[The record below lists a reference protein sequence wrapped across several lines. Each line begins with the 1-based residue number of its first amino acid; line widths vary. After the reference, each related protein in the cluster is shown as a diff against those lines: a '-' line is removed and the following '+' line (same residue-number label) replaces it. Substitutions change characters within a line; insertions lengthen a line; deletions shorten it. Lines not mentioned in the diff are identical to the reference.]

1 MHQVS
6 WCEVIC
12 VVMIALLLPAGVL
25 WPPLMWTAHVLCSIM
40 PGILQHTAA
49 SPLTCLGVWS
59 SLMAVISSRALLEED
74 YRKVLEVRLKA
85 SLPASSAGCVHL
97 CVGAPN
103 VIMCVCRL
111 DLSGL
116 LQGKLQSLSSAASTA
131 DTETNRP
138 SCMVRGRQYC

>member
-25 WPPLMWTAHVLCSIM
+25 WPPLMWTAHVLCSIT
-40 PGILQHTAA
+40 PGIVQHTAA
-49 SPLTCLGVWS
+49 LPLTCLGVCS

-85 SLPASSAGCVHL
+85 SLPASSAGYVHL

-103 VIMCVCRL
+103 VIICVCVGWICRVCCRENSRVFPL
-111 DLSGL
+111 LLL
-116 LQGKLQSLSSAASTA
+116 LQIQ
-131 DTETNRP
+131 RP
-138 SCMVRGRQYC
+138 TDLHVW